1 MTTEKIVIKNGRV
14 IDPAN
19 QIDAVT
25 SLYLADGKVRSVG
38 VSPDGFEADLVIDA
52 TNKIVSPGFVDLCAR
67 LREPGQEHKGTIASE
82 TLAAASSGIT
92 TLCCPP
98 DCYPV
103 IDTPAVARLIQDRA
117 TLTNN
122 CCVLPTGAL
131 TQNLEG
137 NKLSEMGA
145 LQKAGCLA
153 VSNAGK
159 AINNTLTLRRAME
172 YAATFDLLLV
182 IQPEDHGLSQGGFVH
197 EGAVSAR
204 LGLPG
209 IPETAE
215 TVAVAQA
222 LELISHTGVR
232 AHFGQLSTLKAARM
246 VARAQHD
253 GVSVSADVSA
263 HQLFLAEQ
271 DISNYN
277 AMCHVKPPLRTIED
291 REGLRQA
298 VAEGVI
304 SAICSDHQPHELDA
318 KLDVFQA
325 TEPGISS
332 LETLLPLTLKL
343 VDEGVIN
350 LSDAIARLTTGP
362 AEILGFECGQINAGA
377 PADITIFDPN
387 LNWKVG
393 DKSWLST
400 GKNSPFIGQTMKG
413 RVVTTLMSGQ
423 VVFDRNTMPELARR

>member
-1 MTTEKIVIKNGRV
+1 MNTKKIIIKNGRV

-19 QIDAVT
+19 QINAIQP
-25 SLYLADGKVRSVG
+25 LYLAEGKVLSTT
-38 VSPDGFEADLVIDA
+38 VSPDGFEPDLIIDA
-52 TNKIVSPGFVDLCAR
+52 TDKIVAPGFVDLCAR

-82 TLAAASSGIT
+82 TFAAASSGIT
-92 TLCCPP
+92 TLCFPP
-98 DCYPV
+98 DCYPI
-103 IDTPAVARLIQDRA
+103 IDTPAVAQLIQDRA

-122 CCVLPTGAL
+122 CCVLPIGAL
-131 TQNLEG
+131 TQNLGG
-137 NKLSEMGA
+137 NELSEMGA

-159 AINNTLTLRRAME
+159 ALNSTLTLRRAME
-172 YAATFDLLLV
+172 YAATFDLLLI

-246 VARAQHD
+246 VARAQHN

-271 DISNYN
+271 DISSYN
-277 AMCHVKPPLRTIED
+277 AMCHVRPPLRTIED
-291 REGLRQA
+291 RDGLRQA
-298 VAEGVI
+298 VSEGVI
-304 SAICSDHQPHELDA
+304 RAICSDHQPHERDA

-325 TEPGISS
+325 TKPGISS

-343 VDEGVIN
+343 VNDGVIS
-350 LSDAIARLTTGP
+350 LSDAIARLTIGP
-362 AEILGFECGQINAGA
+362 ADILGFECGQIKAGS

-393 DKSWLST
+393 DKNWLSK
-400 GKNSPFIGQTMKG
+400 GKNSPFIGQIMKG
-413 RVVTTLMSGQ
+413 RVTTTLMSGQ
-423 VVFDRNTMPELARR
+423 VVFDRNDCN